1 LQPSP
6 DATPNGRIEF
16 VKRLRSLS
24 LIALAVPVLLM
35 IAGCGQFFPSS
46 TTITSLQISPL
57 TTSVQPGNTQQFT
70 ATATY
75 GNNTTGNAT
84 SQVTWASSSTNI
96 ATISSGGLASGVALG
111 STTITCSS
119 GSVSAS
125 TTLTVSN
132 KTVTS
137 VAVTPI
143 TWNPLAANQT
153 QQFTAVA
160 TFTDSSTQDVTASAT
175 WASSSTNVATVSTT
189 GLGTAVATGTS
200 TISATYGGVSGNAT
214 VSW

>member
-1 LQPSP
+1 
-6 DATPNGRIEF
+6 

-24 LIALAVPVLLM
+24 LIAMALPVLL
-35 IAGCGQFFPSS
+35 IVAGCGQFFPSS
-46 TTITSLQISPL
+46 TTITALAISPL
-57 TTSVQPGNTQQFT
+57 NTSVQPGNTQQFT

-84 SQVTWASSSTNI
+84 SSVTWTSSSTNI
-96 ATISSGGLASGVALG
+96 ATISSSGLASGVALG
-111 STTITCSS
+111 STTITCTS
-119 GSVSAS
+119 GSVTAS

-132 KTVTS
+132 KTVVS
-137 VAVTPI
+137 VAVTPL

-153 QQFTAVA
+153 QQFKAVA
-160 TFTDSSTQDVTASAT
+160 TYTDSSTLDVTTSAT
-175 WASSSTNVATVSTT
+175 WASSSTSVATVSTT
-189 GLGTAVATGTS
+189 GLATSVASGTS

>member
-1 LQPSP
+1 M
-6 DATPNGRIEF
+6 
-16 VKRLRSLS
+16 KRLRSLS
-24 LIALAVPVLLM
+24 LIAMALPVLLI

-57 TTSVQPGNTQQFT
+57 STSVQPLNTQQFT

-84 SQVTWASSSTNI
+84 NSVTWTSSATNI
-96 ATISSGGLASGVALG
+96 ATISSGGLATGVAQG

-137 VAVTPI
+137 VAVTPT

-153 QQFTAVA
+153 QQFKAVA
-160 TFTDSSTQDVTASAT
+160 TYTDSSTQDVTTSAT
-175 WASSSTNVATVSTT
+175 WASSSTSVATVSVT
-189 GLGTAVATGTS
+189 GLGTAVAKGTS
-200 TISATYGGVSGNAT
+200 TISATFGNVTGNAT

>member
-1 LQPSP
+1 M
-6 DATPNGRIEF
+6 
-16 VKRLRSLS
+16 KRLRSLS

>member
-1 LQPSP
+1 
-6 DATPNGRIEF
+6 

-175 WASSSTNVATVSTT
+175 WASSSTTVATVSTT
-189 GLGTAVATGTS
+189 GLGTAVASGTS